1 MDKNLEK
8 IYREA
13 EECKKKHNYQN
24 FYYCLKKHLKISI
37 NDDKDIL
44 LGMKMICLQKVDST
58 MTDLSISTAALI
70 LSFGSL
76 ITNIL
81 DYPKDSIPIL
91 IFITIIAV
99 IAVGCVYRFWNRTR
113 EKYSKLLFTIE
124 QIEKEMED

>member
-13 EECKKKHNYQN
+13 EECKKNHNYLN

-44 LGMKMICLQKVDST
+44 LRMKMICLQKVDST

-113 EKYSKLLFTIE
+113 EKYSKLLYTIE
-124 QIEKEMED
+124 QIEQEITE

>member
-24 FYYCLKKHLKISI
+24 FYYCLKKHLEIFI

-44 LGMKMICLQKVDST
+44 LGMKMICLQKADST
-58 MTDLSISTAALI
+58 MPNLSISTAALI

-76 ITNIL
+76 MTSTL
-81 DYPKDSIPIL
+81 DYPKDSIWIL
-91 IFITIIAV
+91 IIITFLAIIAV
-99 IAVGCVYRFWNRTR
+99 GFVYRLWNRTR
-113 EKYSKLLFTIE
+113 EKYSKLLFAIE
-124 QIEKEMED
+124 QKEKEMED